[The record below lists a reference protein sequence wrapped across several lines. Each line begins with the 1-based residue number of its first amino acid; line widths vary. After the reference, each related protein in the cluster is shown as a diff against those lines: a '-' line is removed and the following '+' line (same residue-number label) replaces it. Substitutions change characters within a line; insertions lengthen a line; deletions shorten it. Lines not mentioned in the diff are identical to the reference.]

1 MVAGTVRGMI
11 DKPSSVIHKPALYQL
26 MVDGVHSLDV
36 VPVVLPV
43 VKVPAR
49 PSGSVT
55 LRHPRMEATIVSG
68 IQSNWKCAPSLSV
81 KLTVGGDTG
90 APGLSVTVRVEVEGR
105 PGRGRVTILYQ
116 LMVANSV

>member
-1 MVAGTVRGMI
+1 
-11 DKPSSVIHKPALYQL
+11 
-26 MVDGVHSLDV
+26 
-36 VPVVLPV
+36 
-43 VKVPAR
+43 
-49 PSGSVT
+49 
-55 LRHPRMEATIVSG
+55 MEATIVSG

-81 KLTVGGDTG
+81 KLTVDGDTG